1 MSPAVLPTVLF
12 NRRFTKGLQSILRAP
27 NSVLGCV
34 LSCPAGFYLVAKRLA
49 RCEPCTL
56 GSWCTGGMDA
66 KTSCGMGRTTIDV
79 GSQTE
84 SECICAPGYTSST
97 SLSGCEACGL
107 NSFKSTT
114 GPAGCDRCPGDMI
127 TYRTDSTSES
137 ACVCKIGSVLE
148 DGLCVQLA
156 RIYL

>member
-1 MSPAVLPTVLF
+1 
-12 NRRFTKGLQSILRAP
+12 
-27 NSVLGCV
+27 
-34 LSCPAGFYLVAKRLA
+34 
-49 RCEPCTL
+49 
-56 GSWCTGGMDA
+56 MDA
-66 KTSCGMGRTTIDV
+66 KTPCGMGRTTIDV

-114 GPAGCDRCPGDMI
+114 GPAGCDRCPDDMI

-148 DGLCVQLA
+148 DGLCVKHA
-156 RIYL
+156 RIKV